1 MELFKTV
8 MTKVKQ
14 TKRIKKLPSC
24 SVPRLKFN
32 TDYKKSF
39 ENLTEMTTSK
49 LAVPAANFAAYNPT
63 IIFFGERDKI
73 LCYDIEMNK

>member
-8 MTKVKQ
+8 MNKVKQ

-39 ENLTEMTTSK
+39 ETLTEMTTS
-49 LAVPAANFAAYNPT
+49 NFLNIKPHPV
-63 IIFFGERDKI
+63 
-73 LCYDIEMNK
+73 